1 MTATSSPAPRP
12 GSSGPEPDSA
22 AASAAGA
29 PPGPSVPAPLDS
41 EAARVEAVLER
52 VRAGVRQ
59 RQAELATLSGGE
71 EIKLRLLELKTL
83 EYVEEPLAFSPRP
96 VVGRLLVFARKA
108 VFHLFVKWWAR
119 PVLQRQNR
127 YNQVASQLLH
137 ELAGNQARLA
147 EALDR
152 AARRLEALE
161 PREAAEPGAAAEAES
176 R

>member
-12 GSSGPEPDSA
+12 GSSDSDTDSP
-22 AASAAGA
+22 AASAPGA
-29 PPGPSVPAPLDS
+29 PSGLSAPAPLDA

-96 VVGRLLVFARKA
+96 VVGPLLVFLRKA
-108 VFHLFVKWWAR
+108 VFHLFVKWWVR

-127 YNQVASQLLH
+127 FNQVASQLLY

-161 PREAAEPGAAAEAES
+161 PREEAAGPAEAEP